1 MPLSSS
7 QTAHLH
13 SKITGLI
20 SGKNRVL
27 LPYQVDYLMD
37 TSRYLL
43 WEKSRRVGVTW
54 ASALKSVL
62 KRVTLGKKMDHLFSS
77 KDEPTGKEFLL
88 YCRQWVEKFNDWLG
102 VEVADL
108 KQWTSE
114 IGLFPNGS
122 RILVLSSNPNAMR
135 SNGGDVTLDEW
146 AFHEQAGE
154 LYDAAQPCLTW
165 FPEAQLELISTHNGV
180 ESEFYR
186 LCREAEQGV
195 GRGKHFKRYAI
206 TLQQAVEQGLARKI
220 WKQRIPEF
228 KDKGELDTAF
238 LADVRAG
245 CRTEE
250 AWQQEYCCAPAMSGC
265 LVSPDEFDRC
275 AYKADGKTL
284 LIGETAP
291 TELDQKKY
299 YNALFLGIDC
309 GRSKDLTVTTAIEQ
323 GMDPEAPSHLS
334 TLYRV
339 ACMNTMFDQK
349 FPVQEAVIRP
359 IASHRSINGGFID
372 MGSVGRG
379 LADAVQDETGSM
391 VEGYAF
397 TAPRK
402 AAMAERV
409 KQFFQQRRIAV
420 PADPKLKADIC
431 CVRKTQGPSGA
442 WKYEGQ
448 CSDSHGDRFWSL
460 ALALEAAEAANPIT
474 LNTSSAMTVK
484 DKIKR
489 SLPAPEAA

>member
-7 QTAHLH
+7 QTAHLR
-13 SKITGLI
+13 SKISKTI
-20 SGKNRVL
+20 SDKVL
-27 LPYQVDYLMD
+27 LPYQSKYLLD
-37 TSRYLL
+37 TSRYLV

-62 KRVTLGKKMDHLFSS
+62 KRVTLNKKMDHLFSS

-154 LYDAAQPCLTW
+154 LYDAAQPCLMW

-195 GRGKHFKRYAI
+195 GRGQHFTRYAV
-206 TLQQAVEQGLARKI
+206 TLQDAVKQGLARKI
-220 WKQRIPEF
+220 WKQRIPEYPN
-228 KDKGELDTAF
+228 KDALDTAF
-238 LADVRAG
+238 LDYVRGG

-275 AYKADGKTL
+275 AYKDDRKTPIL
-284 LIGETAP
+284 GETVP
-291 TELDQKKY
+291 DSLDHTKR
-299 YNALFLGIDC
+299 YNPIYLGIDC
-309 GRSKDLTVTTAIEQ
+309 GRSKDLTVTTALEM
-323 GMDPEAPSHLS
+323 GRDPKAPTHLS
-334 TLYRV
+334 DVYRY
-339 ACMNTMFDQK
+339 ACMNTMHDQK
-349 FPVQEAVIRP
+349 FPVQEAVIRT
-359 IASHRSINGGFID
+359 IASHRALEGGLID

-379 LADAVQDETGSM
+379 LADAVQDETGSL

-409 KQFFQQRRIAV
+409 RQFFQQRRIAV

-431 CVRKTQGPSGA
+431 CVRKTQGVSGA

-474 LNTSSAMTVK
+474 LNTSSALTVK